1 MDFMDTE
8 EAVDDIGKVMSIFY
22 HNCRDINAF
31 LTIADYF
38 KVKREVDYVYAVC
51 DKAFTLLKDMDKYRN
66 FKHERT
72 SYFTSKEQE
81 QNVLGKFK
89 QDSNIL
95 YMITLEKEL
104 FNKLPGYIILTEDA
118 RQNMELKIATLMI
131 NTAIDRKKS
140 LMAGKYETETIDDFV
155 LDSTIEEVLNK
166 CCDFVVVPQHINSLC
181 SMVDAA
187 SSVPDIT
194 IPIFLKSFML
204 LKDIKKK
211 FLENCKIRAKGL
223 LLERDEKLHKD
234 RKQNFSPDKQK
245 ELNDLK
251 LFMSKYVQPYC
262 GGIDVNNITQIE
274 NLFLETAKSM
284 ISCSLNVKINV
295 IKKQE
300 DYTLGK
306 HRNLLTKK
314 RKKI

>member
-1 MDFMDTE
+1 
-8 EAVDDIGKVMSIFY
+8 
-22 HNCRDINAF
+22 
-31 LTIADYF
+31 
-38 KVKREVDYVYAVC
+38 
-51 DKAFTLLKDMDKYRN
+51 
-66 FKHERT
+66 
-72 SYFTSKEQE
+72 
-81 QNVLGKFK
+81 
-89 QDSNIL
+89 
-95 YMITLEKEL
+95 
-104 FNKLPGYIILTEDA
+104 
-118 RQNMELKIATLMI
+118 
-131 NTAIDRKKS
+131 
-140 LMAGKYETETIDDFV
+140 
-155 LDSTIEEVLNK
+155 
-166 CCDFVVVPQHINSLC
+166 
-181 SMVDAA
+181 
-187 SSVPDIT
+187 
-194 IPIFLKSFML
+194 
-204 LKDIKKK
+204 
-211 FLENCKIRAKGL
+211 